1 MQVITTEGVQPGERF
16 EVWRDI
22 VARTLRFRMEPLV
35 PVDHAPGAETRF
47 AAIGGVP
54 LVTFEKGFTIR
65 YSRTRAEIARSQ
77 APYYFVQLQLAGLC
91 QLLRGEEQFSL
102 SVGDG
107 VILDPLRDFE
117 MTFPVPDK
125 ARRRVL
131 VVGFPKEAMTTRMP
145 RLASLHGAVLR
156 RNMPLARL
164 LAGYLLNGFDVAD
177 DLTPEAAALFA
188 EHAVELLTQSLR
200 ESWAEVPQPSEARRE
215 ALFVRACRLVNLRH
229 GDPRLAPEP
238 LARELGVSTRLL
250 HRIFAEHGETVMKR
264 VFVERLN
271 RAENLLSAPEAAH
284 RTVTDIAFSCGF
296 NDSSH
301 FGRVFAAH
309 KSMTPTEWRR
319 RGNIRATTV
328 ESKSGRP
335 DLESIQTG
343 WSTTD
348 TSVMRP

>member
-1 MQVITTEGVQPGERF
+1 MQVITTEGVPPGERCEF
-16 EVWRDI
+16 WRDI
-22 VARTLRFRMEPLV
+22 VARGALRFRMDSLETA
-35 PVDHAPGAETRF
+35 DHAPHAEARL
-47 AAIGGVP
+47 AAIGGLA
-54 LVTFEKGFTIR
+54 LVTFESAFTMR

-77 APYYFVQLQLAGLC
+77 PPYYFVQLQLAGPL
-91 QLLRGEEQFSL
+91 QLQRGEQQFSL

-107 VILDPLRDFE
+107 FVVDPLREFE
-117 MTFPVPDK
+117 MTFAVPDN
-125 ARRRVL
+125 ARRRTL
-131 VVGFPKEAMTTRMP
+131 VAGFPKEAMTTRMP
-145 RLASLHGAVLR
+145 RPESLHGTVLR

-164 LAGYLLNGFDVAD
+164 LAGYLLKGFDVAD
-177 DLTPEAAALFA
+177 DLTPEAATLFG

-200 ESWAEVPQPSEARRE
+200 ESWGKAPQPSEAWRE
-215 ALFVRACRLVNLRH
+215 ALFIRACRLVRLRH

-319 RGNIRATTV
+319 RGNIA
-328 ESKSGRP
+328 RP
-335 DLESIQTG
+335 
-343 WSTTD
+343 
-348 TSVMRP
+348 

>member
-1 MQVITTEGVQPGERF
+1 MQVITTEGVPPGERCEF
-16 EVWRDI
+16 WRDI
-22 VARTLRFRMEPLV
+22 VARGALRFRMDSLETAN
-35 PVDHAPGAETRF
+35 HAPHAEARL
-47 AAIGGVP
+47 AAIGGLA
-54 LVTFEKGFTIR
+54 LVTFESAFTMR

-77 APYYFVQLQLAGLC
+77 PPYYFVQLQLAGPL
-91 QLLRGEEQFSL
+91 QLQRGEQQFSL

-107 VILDPLRDFE
+107 FVVDPLREFE
-117 MTFPVPDK
+117 MTFAVPDN
-125 ARRRVL
+125 ARRRTL
-131 VVGFPKEAMTTRMP
+131 VAGFPKEAMTTRMP
-145 RLASLHGAVLR
+145 RPESLHGAVLR

-164 LAGYLLNGFDVAD
+164 LAGYLLKGFDVAD
-177 DLTPEAAALFA
+177 DLTPEAATLFG

-200 ESWAEVPQPSEARRE
+200 ESWGKAPQPSEAWRE
-215 ALFVRACRLVNLRH
+215 ALFIRACRLVRLRH

-319 RGNIRATTV
+319 RGNIA
-328 ESKSGRP
+328 RP
-335 DLESIQTG
+335 
-343 WSTTD
+343 
-348 TSVMRP
+348 

>member
-1 MQVITTEGVQPGERF
+1 MQVITTEGVPPGERF
-16 EVWRDI
+16 EFWRDM
-22 VARTLRFRMEPLV
+22 VVRGAMWFRMEPLE
-35 PVDHAPGAETRF
+35 PMDHALHAEMRL
-47 AAIGGVP
+47 AAIGGLA
-54 LVTFEKGFTIR
+54 LVAFEKAFAIH

-77 APYYFVQLQLAGLC
+77 APYYFVRLQLAGRC
-91 QLLRGEEQFSL
+91 QLRRGEEQFSL

-107 VILDPLRDFE
+107 CVVDPLREFE
-117 MTFPVPDK
+117 MTFPASDN

-145 RLASLHGAVLR
+145 RLESLHGAVLR
-156 RNMPLARL
+156 HNMPLARL
-164 LAGYLLNGFDVAD
+164 LSGYLMNGFDVAD
-177 DLTPEAAALFA
+177 DLTPEAATLFS

-200 ESWAEVPQPSEARRE
+200 ESWAEAPQPSEAWRE
-215 ALFVRACRLVNLRH
+215 ALFVRACRLVKLRH

-250 HRIFAEHGETVMKR
+250 HRIFGERGETVMKR

-328 ESKSGRP
+328 GSSPVDRTRNP
-335 DLESIQTG
+335 
-343 WSTTD
+343 
-348 TSVMRP
+348 